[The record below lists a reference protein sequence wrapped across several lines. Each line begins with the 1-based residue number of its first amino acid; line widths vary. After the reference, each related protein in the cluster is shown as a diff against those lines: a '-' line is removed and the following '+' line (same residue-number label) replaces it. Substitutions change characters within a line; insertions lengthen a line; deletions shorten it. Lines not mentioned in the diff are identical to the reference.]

1 MIDKFF
7 TTVQEDMVLVIDRI
21 SGQDAKN
28 GAANSEQD
36 KKVALAAIRIFA
48 AFAMGVGIIVGA
60 SAVPFLAT
68 ATVGALFKM
77 AFGVA
82 IYAIFHDLFV
92 MSKNATDQ
100 MNAVN
105 AVGAVAK
112 SIFNDVVDLFTG
124 KKDIKGAPRQPVT
137 ENTLFRPLW
146 DAAFARV
153 QS

>member
-1 MIDKFF
+1 MIEKFF

-21 SGQDAKN
+21 SGQETKDEV
-28 GAANSEQD
+28 ANSEQD
-36 KKVALAAIRIFA
+36 KKVALAAIRIIA
-48 AFAMGVGIIVGA
+48 AFGMVIGIITGA
-60 SAVPFLAT
+60 SAIPFLAT

-77 AFGVA
+77 TLGAA

-100 MNAVN
+100 RSAVN

-112 SIFNDVVDLFTG
+112 SIFSDVVDLFTG
-124 KKDIKGAPRQPVT
+124 KKDIKDAPRQPVT
-137 ENTLFRPLW
+137 ENTIFRPLW

-153 QS
+153 Q